1 MCCHSA
7 ANSCSTK
14 SLCIG
19 LIVVNTIMI
28 VLSLI
33 LFVVLK
39 WKYLRLFTLIIMIVI
54 FILPTLLLILSIIIY
69 RWQKSGS
76 IKTTTK
82 IQAQKISSAGNP
94 LTVILLIVCI
104 IQDFAFC
111 LDFDKANHPCGKVYF
126 LGMYVRRNLLGKN
139 SIDCNDYIDQ
149 NPNIK
154 VIKNSD
160 YAIAFCCLSL
170 IELTLFAASIL
181 WQHSKL
187 RIINGADGPLQ
198 PGAVAIQQQG
208 INGAQ
213 YGFVQGNGQYVMQP
227 NMYQGGYNSNQY
239 QQQGQYQQVQQVRGD
254 NGSMNPW
261 NNTSGRNM

>member
-1 MCCHSA
+1 MSSSA
-7 ANSCSTK
+7 
-14 SLCIG
+14 
-19 LIVVNTIMI
+19 
-28 VLSLI
+28 LSLI
-33 LFVVLK
+33 PCFNP
-39 WKYLRLFTLIIMIVI
+39 LIIN
-54 FILPTLLLILSIIIY
+54 FLHLSF
-69 RWQKSGS
+69 K
-76 IKTTTK
+76 
-82 IQAQKISSAGNP
+82 
-94 LTVILLIVCI
+94 LLIVCI